1 MSSLSQP
8 RSQEP
13 TQTPARSTLEV
24 ANAKANSKK
33 HAKRYSKSYS
43 NNQAFLK
50 NKQVQLWAR
59 RLHIYISMALLLVV
73 LFFSIT
79 GITLNRP
86 SLFVSSQ
93 PNIEETILTL
103 PQGLF
108 SDANGA
114 VAVNKSGIVA
124 YLTQHANLSGQPSAL
139 DVFTDVEDGELIE
152 GEIAMDY
159 KGPGYNVAVF
169 IDMTTTEA
177 VIEKTHYGV
186 IAVLND
192 LHKGRNSGDVWKL
205 FIDITALLMVFFVL
219 TGVCLLVPK
228 KKTFA
233 TSLKWTL
240 FGSLVTLAIFVVA
253 VP

>member
-1 MSSLSQP
+1 MSSISQ
-8 RSQEP
+8 SFS
-13 TQTPARSTLEV
+13 QTPSRSKPQKTT
-24 ANAKANSKK
+24 SKNK
-33 HAKRYSKSYS
+33 T
-43 NNQAFLK
+43 FLK
-50 NKQVQLWAR
+50 NKHVQLWAR

-86 SLFVSSQ
+86 SLFVSSL
-93 PNIEETILTL
+93 PDIEETIIIL
-103 PQGLF
+103 PQALF

-114 VAVNKSGIVA
+114 VAVDKAGIIN
-124 YLTQHANLSGQPSAL
+124 YLTEHAKLSGQPSAL
-139 DVFTDVEDGELIE
+139 DVFTEVEDGELIE

-192 LHKGRNSGDVWKL
+192 LHKGRNSGAVWKL

>member
-1 MSSLSQP
+1 MSSFSQTLP
-8 RSQEP
+8 
-13 TQTPARSTLEV
+13 QTPDQAPNQTTNQKQTRS
-24 ANAKANSKK
+24 K
-33 HAKRYSKSYS
+33 
-43 NNQAFLK
+43 NQAATAKNKTFLK
-50 NKQVQLWAR
+50 NKQVQVWAR

-86 SLFVSSQ
+86 NLFVTSQ
-93 PNIEETILTL
+93 ADIEETILSL
-103 PQGLF
+103 PQALF

-114 VAVNKSGIVA
+114 VAVNKAGIVS
-124 YLTQHANLSGQPSAL
+124 YLTDHANLSGQPSAL
-139 DVFTDVEDGELIE
+139 DVFTEIEDGELIE

>member
-1 MSSLSQP
+1 MPSLSQP
-8 RSQEP
+8 L
-13 TQTPARSTLEV
+13 TQTSTRSKNKV
-24 ANAKANSKK
+24 ANSKNK
-33 HAKRYSKSYS
+33 TL
-43 NNQAFLK
+43 LK

-73 LFFSIT
+73 LFFSVT

-93 PNIEETILTL
+93 PDIQETILTL
-103 PQGLF
+103 PQSLF
-108 SDANGA
+108 SNVDGA
-114 VAVNKSGIVA
+114 VAVDKVGIVN
-124 YLTQHANLSGQPSAL
+124 YLTEHAKLSGQPSAL
-139 DVFTDVEDGELIE
+139 DVFTEVEDGELIE

-169 IDMTTTEA
+169 IDMTSAEA

-192 LHKGRNSGDVWKL
+192 LHKGRNSGGVWKL
-205 FIDITALLMVFFVL
+205 FIDIVALLMVFFVL